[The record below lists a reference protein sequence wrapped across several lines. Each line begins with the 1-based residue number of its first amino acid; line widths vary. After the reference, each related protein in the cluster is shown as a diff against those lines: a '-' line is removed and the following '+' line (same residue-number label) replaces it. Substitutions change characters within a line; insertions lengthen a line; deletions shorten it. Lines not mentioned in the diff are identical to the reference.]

1 MILVAA
7 SLVAGLGLF
16 FVGLYFLT
24 EHLKMLSGRRLRE
37 RIATWTKQP
46 LLGVMWGGVFIAITQ
61 STAATMFIIISM
73 MRSGMMTVRQ
83 ALPMIIGVNM
93 AAGVIVLILVVDIK
107 VAILFL
113 LGVAGIVFTND
124 KARAYRAIAGAL
136 FGISLLFFGLNT
148 MQEGV
153 APLSQMAWFE
163 GLLEWTKGNYLLGF
177 AIGAVLSFF
186 VQSSIAVVVLTI
198 AFQKA
203 GLFSLA
209 ESIMVVYGANVG
221 SSFLALVLSASLAGQ
236 SKQIAMYQTAYN
248 FIGAIILL
256 PLFYVEVFEGVP
268 LVRTFTEWIAADD
281 GGQIATVNLIF
292 NALPGV
298 FLFVLLG
305 VSARLLARVWPET
318 LEEQA
323 SKPKYL
329 HDHAAEDPDSA
340 VDLIELEQVRL
351 IEFISTSFDT
361 QRKSGDKSKLAAFQ
375 EASKTL
381 GGTIREAIS
390 DMSTRHQLTP
400 EAYERLNVLLN
411 LQHSLEAANEAI
423 GGLADEFQALRQSQ
437 YGARFVRSAVE
448 GLDTI
453 VLTLINVAK
462 ERSKDDSDL
471 LSTMTSEDG
480 NGIKGVRSAYLAEE
494 SGLDAT
500 ERMQLLAATN
510 HCERLI
516 WLFGEMGR
524 DYMAFKAQ

>member
-7 SLVAGLGLF
+7 SLIAGLGLF

-37 RIATWTKQP
+37 RIAAWTKQP
-46 LLGVMWGGVFIAITQ
+46 LMGVMWGGVFIAITQ
-61 STAATMFIIISM
+61 STAATMFILISM

-93 AAGVIVLILVVDIK
+93 AGGFIVLILVIDIK
-107 VAILFL
+107 TAILLL
-113 LGVAGIVFTND
+113 LGIAGIVFTSD
-124 KARAYRAIAGAL
+124 RARAYRAIAGAL
-136 FGISLLFFGLNT
+136 FGICLLFFGLNT

-177 AIGAVLSFF
+177 AIGAVMCFL
-186 VQSSIAVVVLTI
+186 VQSSIAIVVLTI

-203 GLFSLA
+203 GLFSLS

-221 SSFLALVLSASLAGQ
+221 SSCLSLVLSASFVGQ

-248 FIGAIILL
+248 FVGAIILL
-256 PLFYVEVFEGVP
+256 PLFYVEVYQGVP
-268 LVRTFTEWIAADD
+268 LLRALIERITADD

-298 FLFVLLG
+298 VLFVLLG

-361 QRKSGDKSKLAAFQ
+361 QRKSGDNAKLVAFQ

-390 DMSTRHQLTP
+390 DMSTRHQLTT
-400 EAYERLNVLLN
+400 EAYERLNILLN
-411 LQHSLEAANEAI
+411 LQHSLEATNEAI

-437 YGARFVRSAVE
+437 YGARFVSSAVE

-453 VLTLINVAK
+453 VLTLIDVAK
-462 ERSKDDSDL
+462 ERSDDDSAL

-494 SGLDAT
+494 SELDAT
-500 ERMQLLAATN
+500 QRMQLLAAAN

-524 DYMAFKAQ
+524 DYMAFESE

>member
-37 RIATWTKQP
+37 RVAAWTKQP

-61 STAATMFIIISM
+61 STAATMFILISM

-83 ALPMIIGVNM
+83 AFPIVIGVNM

-113 LGVAGIVFTND
+113 LGVAGIAYTND
-124 KARAYRAIAGAL
+124 KARAFRPIAGAL

-153 APLSQMAWFE
+153 APLSQTAWFE
-163 GLLEWTKGNYLLGF
+163 GLLGWTKGNYLLGF
-177 AIGAVLSFF
+177 AIGAALSFV

-203 GLFSLA
+203 GLFSLV

-221 SSFLALVLSASLAGQ
+221 SSFLSLVLSASLAGQ

-256 PLFYVEVFEGVP
+256 PVFFVEVYEGVP
-268 LVRTFTEWIAADD
+268 LVRAFTEWITADD

-323 SKPKYL
+323 SKPKFL

-340 VDLIELEQVRL
+340 VDLIELEQIRL
-351 IEFISTSFDT
+351 LEFISTSLDT

-390 DMSTRHQLTP
+390 DMSTRHQLTT

-423 GGLADEFQALRQSQ
+423 GGVADEFQALRQSQ
-437 YGARFVRSAVE
+437 YGARFVSSAVE
-448 GLDTI
+448 GLDAI
-453 VLTLINVAK
+453 VITLINVAK
-462 ERSKDDSDL
+462 GRSEEDSVL
-471 LSTMTSEDG
+471 LNAITSEDG

-500 ERMQLLAATN
+500 ERMQLLAAAN

-524 DYMAFKAQ
+524 DYMAFERN

>member
-7 SLVAGLGLF
+7 SLIAGLGLF

-37 RIATWTKQP
+37 RIAAWTKKP

-61 STAATMFIIISM
+61 STAATMFILISM

-93 AAGVIVLILVVDIK
+93 AAGAIVLILVIDIK
-107 VAILFL
+107 VAILLL
-113 LGVAGIVFTND
+113 LGIAGIVYTND
-124 KARAYRAIAGAL
+124 RARAYRALAGAL

-163 GLLEWTKGNYLLGF
+163 GLLEWTKGNYILGF
-177 AIGAVLSFF
+177 AIGAVLSLV

-203 GLFSLA
+203 GLFSLT

-221 SSFLALVLSASLAGQ
+221 SSILSLILSASMSGQ

-248 FIGAIILL
+248 FAGAIILI
-256 PLFYVEVFEGVP
+256 PVFYLEVYKSYP
-268 LVRTFTEWIAADD
+268 LVQAFTEWAAAGA

-298 FLFVLLG
+298 VLFVILG
-305 VSARLLARVWPET
+305 LSARLLARFWPET

-340 VDLIELEQVRL
+340 VDLIELEQTRL

-361 QRKSGDKSKLAAFQ
+361 QRGSGDTSKLAAFQ

-381 GGTIREAIS
+381 GGTIKEAIS
-390 DMSTRHQLTP
+390 DMSTRHRLTTD
-400 EAYERLNVLLN
+400 AYERLNILLN
-411 LQHSLEAANEAI
+411 LQHSLEAANETI
-423 GGLADEFQALRQSQ
+423 GGLANEFQALRESQ

-448 GLDTI
+448 GLDAI
-453 VLTLINVAK
+453 V
-462 ERSKDDSDL
+462 
-471 LSTMTSEDG
+471 M
-480 NGIKGVRSAYLAEE
+480 
-494 SGLDAT
+494 
-500 ERMQLLAATN
+500 
-510 HCERLI
+510 
-516 WLFGEMGR
+516 
-524 DYMAFKAQ
+524 

>member
-1 MILVAA
+1 MVLAAA
-7 SLVAGLGLF
+7 SLIAGLGLF

-37 RIATWTKQP
+37 RIAKWTKRP

-61 STAATMFIIISM
+61 STAATMFILISM
-73 MRSGMMTVRQ
+73 MRSGMMTVQQ
-83 ALPMIIGVNM
+83 AIPMIIGVNM
-93 AAGVIVLILVVDIK
+93 AAGAIVLVLVIDIK
-107 VAILFL
+107 VAILLL
-113 LGVAGIVFTND
+113 LGIAGIVFTND
-124 KARAYRAIAGAL
+124 KARAYRPIAGAL

-177 AIGAVLSFF
+177 AIGAALSFV

-203 GLFSLA
+203 GLFSLT

-221 SSFLALVLSASLAGQ
+221 SSVLSLALSTSLAGQ

-248 FIGAIILL
+248 FVGAIILL
-256 PLFYVEVFEGVP
+256 PVFYLEVFEGYP
-268 LVRTFTEWIAADD
+268 LVRAFTEWVSVDD
-281 GGQIATVNLIF
+281 GVQIATVNLIF

-305 VSARLLARVWPET
+305 ASARLLARLWPET

-323 SKPKYL
+323 SKPKFL

-340 VDLIELEQVRL
+340 VDLIELEQIRL

-361 QRKSGDKSKLAAFQ
+361 QRKSGNKSKLAAFQ
-375 EASKTL
+375 EASMTL

-390 DMSTRHQLTP
+390 DMSTRHRLTTDT
-400 EAYERLNVLLN
+400 YERLNILLN
-411 LQHSLEAANEAI
+411 LQHSLESANEAI
-423 GGLADEFQALRQSQ
+423 GGLAEEFHALRQSQ
-437 YGARFVRSAVE
+437 YGARFVSSAVE
-448 GLDTI
+448 GLDAI
-453 VLTLINVAK
+453 VMTLINVAK
-462 ERSKDDSDL
+462 ERSEEDCVL
-471 LSTMTSEDG
+471 LNTITSEDG

-494 SGLDAT
+494 SGLEAT
-500 ERMQLLAATN
+500 ERMQLLAAAN

-524 DYMAFKAQ
+524 DYTAFETK